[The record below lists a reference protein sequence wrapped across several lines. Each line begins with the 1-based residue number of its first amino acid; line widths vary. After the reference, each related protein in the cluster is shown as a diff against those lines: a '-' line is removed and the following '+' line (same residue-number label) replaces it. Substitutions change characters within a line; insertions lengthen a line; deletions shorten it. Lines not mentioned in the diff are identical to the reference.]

1 MSPALPVLIQIPVFL
16 SAVKSVL
23 YNFNFLQGLIPW
35 SVIAQTPNPPTQP
48 LAEELQPLPAQQIGG
63 RPWFGSWFH
72 FCTSQV
78 SFSLLAFRALHS
90 LPAKPED
97 GWWVGGL
104 PHGEPPGEK
113 VGSVGES
120 QCCAAHL
127 PPHPTPH
134 TDTFHVSHLDGT
146 LKLKLILSWFYSA
159 CVQEHGPMFEKD
171 SQGAQESQHDPLLS
185 LGLSLGA
192 KDAVSLYQGRCQPVS
207 DEGCIYML
215 RI

>member
-1 MSPALPVLIQIPVFL
+1 MGGGLSPALPVLIQIPVFL

-113 VGSVGES
+113 VAQWENPSAVLLIS
-120 QCCAAHL
+120 LHT
-127 PPHPTPH
+127 PPHTPIPS
-134 TDTFHVSHLDGT
+134 TFLTWMVL
-146 LKLKLILSWFYSA
+146 
-159 CVQEHGPMFEKD
+159 
-171 SQGAQESQHDPLLS
+171 
-185 LGLSLGA
+185 
-192 KDAVSLYQGRCQPVS
+192 
-207 DEGCIYML
+207 
-215 RI
+215 